1 MCRNRG
7 RSTEDSIEILLSIF
21 AAGLSET
28 AAGHLKDFAIVM
40 AIAAAGLALARLVW
54 QPPVLGYLLAGLL
67 IGPFTLPRPL
77 VSNLDTIELMAEL
90 GLILLLFGI
99 GLELGWRR
107 IREVG
112 FLVLVI
118 GVVEITTLT
127 LLGTLIANRMLGL
140 SGYSGLYLGGAMAI
154 SSSAILLKGL
164 RDGGNLRTGW
174 GQTIVGI
181 LLIED
186 FAAVVL
192 LTLLAGLAT
201 TGSTD
206 LAGVGWLVAKLAIF
220 CVAALAFGT
229 LLAPRLMRLLSRA
242 RSDET
247 LLLASL
253 GCCFGLALGAEFLG
267 LSAAAGAFLIGM
279 VIGDTDAA
287 GRVTRLVN
295 PVRDMFGAMFFMSI
309 GMLIDY
315 RTLDDFILPALVV
328 VAVFMSGKIVANTV
342 GAILSGRS
350 TRQAARVGM
359 TMPQMGEFSL
369 AIGRV
374 SATDSL
380 AGATIGPILA
390 IATAITSI
398 LAPLTSRMAEPL
410 CDWTGRRAPPA
421 LVEVDLAIRLGIRT
435 FWLAFSLSGRTGR
448 ILKNVLRRILI
459 NMLII
464 AVVTAIGTACAY
476 ALPGLLAGLLPV
488 SEDMLGL
495 IIGGASVGLMVPG
508 AVAIWRELR
517 VLSRLAVR
525 LDGGS
530 GAGGLARQT
539 LIRLA
544 QDGLATALLVVAVIG
559 LTPLLIRLFA
569 LGTLSAPLPIFLL
582 LVSAGLLVFVSFHIH
597 HVLETAFHDTFAA
610 PGAMGAAAARV
621 ESRRTVSEEQLEPVD
636 VETPAVRDGRRQPV
650 GGLGAQGEGS
660 PSAGAQGAQNA
671 DKDGG
676 LWDIL
681 EERVGPLRSSDPGDS
696 ARGASGRGV
705 DGAGLGG
712 RSESD

>member
-1 MCRNRG
+1 
-7 RSTEDSIEILLSIF
+7 
-21 AAGLSET
+21 
-28 AAGHLKDFAIVM
+28 M
-40 AIAAAGLALARLVW
+40 AIAAAGLVFARLVW

-67 IGPFTLPRPL
+67 IGPFTLPTP
-77 VSNLDTIELMAEL
+77 VISNLDTIELMAEL
-90 GLILLLFGI
+90 GLVLLLFGI

-127 LLGTLIANRMLGL
+127 LLGMLIANKMLGI
-140 SGYSGLYLGGAMAI
+140 SGSGGLYLGGAMAI

-181 LLIED
+181 LLVED
-186 FAAVVL
+186 FAAVIL

-220 CVAALAFGT
+220 CVAALVFGT

-267 LSAAAGAFLIGM
+267 LSAAAGAFIIGM

-295 PVRDMFGAMFFMSI
+295 PVRDMFGALFFMSI

-328 VAVFMSGKIVANTV
+328 VAVFMAGKIIANTI
-342 GAILSGRS
+342 GSILSGRS
-350 TRQAARVGM
+350 TRQSVQVGL

-374 SATDSL
+374 SAGDTVV
-380 AGATIGPILA
+380 GATMGPILA
-390 IATAITSI
+390 IVVAITSVI
-398 LAPLTSRMAEPL
+398 APLTSRLATPL
-410 CDWTGRRAPPA
+410 CNWAARWAPPTVIA
-421 LVEVDLAIRLGIRT
+421 VDLAIQVGIRT
-435 FWLAFSLSGRTGR
+435 FWSAFSLPGQRGR
-448 ILKNVLRRILI
+448 ILKNLVRRMLV
-459 NMLII
+459 NVLII
-464 AVVTAIGTACAY
+464 TVITAVGTVCVY
-476 ALPGLLAGLLPV
+476 TLPELLAGVLPV
-488 SEDMLGL
+488 SADLLGL

-508 AVAIWRELR
+508 AIAIWRELR
-517 VLSRLAVR
+517 ALARLTDRLAQR
-525 LDGGS
+525 
-530 GAGGLARQT
+530 ARPNLPQRYT
-539 LIRLA
+539 FRALI
-544 QDGLATALLVVAVIG
+544 QDGLATALLLLAI
-559 LTPLLIRLFA
+559 LALLPLIIRLFA
-569 LGTLSAPLPIFLL
+569 LGTLSAPLPIVLL
-582 LVSAGLLVFVSFHIH
+582 LGSAGLLLFVGFHIH
-597 HVLETAFHDTFAA
+597 RVLEAAFHDTFVAST
-610 PGAMGAAAARV
+610 AAAGVA
-621 ESRRTVSEEQLEPVD
+621 SATPTVAPDDLREPID
-636 VETPAVRDGRRQPV
+636 SETPALQGGRHEPVGRRETPTS
-650 GGLGAQGEGS
+650 LSSRAKSDAE
-660 PSAGAQGAQNA
+660 AMETEEA
-671 DKDGG
+671 
-676 LWDIL
+676 LWRML
-681 EERVGPLRSSDPGDS
+681 EERIAIPRSPHESGDANS
-696 ARGASGRGV
+696 RTQ
-705 DGAGLGG
+705 
-712 RSESD
+712 RSEGD

>member
-1 MCRNRG
+1 M
-7 RSTEDSIEILLSIF
+7 
-21 AAGLSET
+21 
-28 AAGHLKDFAIVM
+28 M
-40 AIAAAGLALARLVW
+40 AIAAAGLAFARLVW

-67 IGPFTLPRPL
+67 IGPFTLPTP
-77 VSNLDTIELMAEL
+77 VISNLDTIELMAEL
-90 GLILLLFGI
+90 GLVLLLFGI

-127 LLGTLIANRMLGL
+127 LLGMLIANKMLGI
-140 SGYSGLYLGGAMAI
+140 SGHGGLYLGGAMAI

-181 LLIED
+181 LLVED
-186 FAAVVL
+186 FAAVIL
-192 LTLLAGLAT
+192 LTLMAGLAT

-206 LAGVGWLVAKLAIF
+206 LIGVGWLVTKLAIF

-229 LLAPRLMRLLSRA
+229 LLAPRLMRLLSRT

-267 LSAAAGAFLIGM
+267 LSAAAGAFIIGM

-295 PVRDMFGAMFFMSI
+295 PVRDMFGALFFMSI

-328 VAVFMSGKIVANTV
+328 VGVFMAGKIIANTI
-342 GAILSGRS
+342 GSILSGRN
-350 TRQAARVGM
+350 TRQSVQVGL

-374 SATDSL
+374 SATD
-380 AGATIGPILA
+380 AVVNVAIGPILA
-390 IATAITSI
+390 IVVAITSVI
-398 LAPLTSRMAEPL
+398 APLTSRLATPL
-410 CDWTGRRAPPA
+410 CNWMTRRAPPTA
-421 LVEVDLAIRLGIRT
+421 VEVDLAIRLGIRT
-435 FWLAFSLSGRTGR
+435 FWSAFSLPGRTGR
-448 ILKNVLRRILI
+448 ILKNVVRRILI

-464 AVVTAIGTACAY
+464 AVITAIGTVCAY
-476 ALPGLLAGLLPV
+476 TLPGLLAGLLPV
-488 SEDMLGL
+488 SEDLLGL

-508 AVAIWRELR
+508 AIAIWRELR
-517 VLSRLAVR
+517 ALSRLTVR
-525 LDGGS
+525 FNRRTGPDEPS
-530 GAGGLARQT
+530 RYT
-539 LIRLA
+539 LSTLV
-544 QDGLATALLVVAVIG
+544 QDGLATALLLVAVMA
-559 LTPLLIRLFA
+559 LTPLIIRLFA

-582 LVSAGLLVFVSFHIH
+582 VVSAGLLLFVGFHIH
-597 HVLETAFHDTFAA
+597 QVLETAFHDTFTAPVGPAA
-610 PGAMGAAAARV
+610 PAAP
-621 ESRRTVSEEQLEPVD
+621 ESQDDVFEPVD
-636 VETPAVRDGRRQPV
+636 VETPAPVQQDGLRA
-650 GGLGAQGEGS
+650 GLS
-660 PSAGAQGAQNA
+660 SAGAGAS
-671 DKDGG
+671 DGDDG
-676 LWDIL
+676 LWRML
-681 EERVGPLRSSDPGDS
+681 EERIAILRSPGS
-696 ARGASGRGV
+696 SGDDDR
-705 DGAGLGG
+705 AAQ
-712 RSESD
+712 RSEGD